1 MKLNIIATMLLAS
14 TGMLMTGC
22 GSDSGSSGSSTPPS
36 QTTPEETVTPA
47 NGVERLIITDASHL
61 ALADADIRIL
71 SAAQWSNNVTSIS
84 DNNTVDHSLFVQ
96 YDRLPVINDF
106 SSAREYT
113 TDHLGVSGSVHLA
126 PGIYYILVR
135 KHSKT
140 AIVPFIIHP
149 TNTNKE
155 LSINVP
161 LTCNN
166 AECETIHPVNEAIIG
181 TLSGQVLVQGQ
192 PLANA
197 QVSLSGGAATNGAFV
212 TALTDA
218 KGYFSLAFNVS
229 DELGDTLKNATLMI
243 SAPGYIS
250 LTKQVAVTSSIS
262 GGSQF
267 TLIQNTEATTSI
279 WQETFE
285 EDSATRDEW
294 EKASTV
300 EETKWSLLQKNHKII
315 NKDVNRLVT
324 LAPDDSSNGKLPDP
338 AQGNYA
344 YWYGNSGAGNFLNKE
359 TSLLTEEGQPAETRL
374 NGGTSEQA
382 YYGTLTSPVIDLSA
396 IQKPLSLSFKTWW
409 EIESVNPSSRGYDAM
424 DVEVSVNGGEFK
436 KLARLNPLSDPQT
449 DYKRWSIPFSNFG
462 FNLAP
467 QFAQQEAISL
477 DDYAGQSNVK
487 IRFKFD
493 TVDQYYNAF
502 RGWIIDDIVIQNQP
516 GTFPLYNDKEEVNE
530 EVSMFV
536 AKAAKAL
543 VQSTSSSRWME
554 NPPQRKNK

>member
-14 TGMLMTGC
+14 TGMIMTGC

-135 KHSKT
+135 KHSET

-181 TLSGQVLVQGQ
+181 TLSGQVLAQGQ
-192 PLANA
+192 PLTNA

-243 SAPGYIS
+243 SAPDYIS

-294 EKASTV
+294 ENASTV

-344 YWYGNSGAGNFLNKE
+344 YWYGNSVAGSFLNKE
-359 TSLLTEEGQPAETRL
+359 ANLLTEEGQPVETRL
-374 NGGTSEQA
+374 NGGTSSQA
-382 YYGTLTSPVIDLSA
+382 YYGTLTSPVIDLSTT
-396 IQKPLSLSFKTWW
+396 QKPISLSFKTWW

-436 KLARLNPLSDPQT
+436 KLVRLNPLSDPQT
-449 DYKRWSIPFSNFG
+449 DYNRWSIPFSNFG

-477 DDYAGQSNVK
+477 DEYAGQSNVK

-493 TVDQYYNAF
+493 TVDQYYNAY

-516 GTFPLYNDKEEVNE
+516 GTFPLYSDNEEVDD

-543 VQSTSSSRWME
+543 MQSASSSRWIE
-554 NPPQRKNK
+554 NPPERIQ

>member
-96 YDRLPVINDF
+96 YDRLPVISDF

-135 KHSKT
+135 KHSET

-166 AECETIHPVNEAIIG
+166 AECGTIHPVNEAIIG

-262 GGSQF
+262 AGSQF
-267 TLIQNTEATTSI
+267 TLIPNTEVTISI

-344 YWYGNSGAGNFLNKE
+344 YWYGNSLAGSFLNKE
-359 TSLLTEEGQPAETRL
+359 ASLLTEEGQPVETRL

-382 YYGTLTSPVIDLSA
+382 YYGTLTSPVIDLSTT
-396 IQKPLSLSFKTWW
+396 QKPISLSFKTWW

-449 DYKRWSIPFSNFG
+449 DYNRWSIPFSNFG

-477 DDYAGQSNVK
+477 DEYAGQSNVK

-493 TVDQYYNAF
+493 TVDQYYNAY

-516 GTFPLYNDKEEVNE
+516 GTFPLYSNNEEVDD

-543 VQSTSSSRWME
+543 MQSASSSRWIE
-554 NPPQRKNK
+554 NPPERTQ

>member
-14 TGMLMTGC
+14 TGMIMTGC

-135 KHSKT
+135 KHSET

-166 AECETIHPVNEAIIG
+166 AECGTIHPVNEAIIG

-192 PLANA
+192 PLANT

-344 YWYGNSGAGNFLNKE
+344 YWYGNSVAGSFLNKE
-359 TSLLTEEGQPAETRL
+359 ASLLTEEGQPVETRL
-374 NGGTSEQA
+374 NGGTSEQG
-382 YYGTLTSPVIDLSA
+382 YYGTLTSPVIDLSTT
-396 IQKPLSLSFKTWW
+396 QKPISLSFKTWW

-449 DYKRWSIPFSNFG
+449 DYNRWSIPFSNFG

-477 DDYAGQSNVK
+477 DEYAGQSNVK

-493 TVDQYYNAF
+493 TVDQYYNAY

-516 GTFPLYNDKEEVNE
+516 GTFPLYSNNEEVDD

-543 VQSTSSSRWME
+543 MQSASSSRWIE
-554 NPPQRKNK
+554 NPPERTQ

>member
-14 TGMLMTGC
+14 TGMIMTGC

-135 KHSKT
+135 KHSET

-197 QVSLSGGAATNGAFV
+197 QVSLSGGTATNGAFV

-243 SAPGYIS
+243 STPGYIS

-262 GGSQF
+262 AGSQF
-267 TLIQNTEATTSI
+267 TLIPNTEATTSI

-294 EKASTV
+294 ENASTV

-344 YWYGNSGAGNFLNKE
+344 YWYGNSVAGSFLNKE
-359 TSLLTEEGQPAETRL
+359 ASLLTEEGQPVETRL
-374 NGGTSEQA
+374 NGGTSEQG
-382 YYGTLTSPVIDLSA
+382 YYGTLTSPVIDLSTT
-396 IQKPLSLSFKTWW
+396 QKPISLSFKTWW

-449 DYKRWSIPFSNFG
+449 DYNRWSIPFSNFG

-477 DDYAGQSNVK
+477 DEYAGQSNVK

-493 TVDQYYNAF
+493 TVDQYYNAY

-516 GTFPLYNDKEEVNE
+516 GTFPLYSNNEEVDD

-543 VQSTSSSRWME
+543 MQSASSSRWIE
-554 NPPQRKNK
+554 NPPERTQ

>member
-14 TGMLMTGC
+14 TGMIMTGC

-96 YDRLPVINDF
+96 YDRLPMINDF

-135 KHSKT
+135 KHSET

-181 TLSGQVLVQGQ
+181 TLSGQVLAQGQ
-192 PLANA
+192 PLTNA

-315 NKDVNRLVT
+315 NKDVNRLVN

-344 YWYGNSGAGNFLNKE
+344 YWYGNSVAGSFLNKE
-359 TSLLTEEGQPAETRL
+359 ANLLTEEGQPVETRL
-374 NGGTSEQA
+374 NGGTSSQA
-382 YYGTLTSPVIDLSA
+382 YYGTLTSPVIDLTTT
-396 IQKPLSLSFKTWW
+396 QKPISLSFKTWW

-449 DYKRWSIPFSNFG
+449 DYNRWSIPFSNFG

-477 DDYAGQSNVK
+477 DEYAGQSNVK

-493 TVDQYYNAF
+493 TVDQYYNAY

-516 GTFPLYNDKEEVNE
+516 GTFPLYSDNEEVDD

-543 VQSTSSSRWME
+543 MQSASSSRWIE
-554 NPPQRKNK
+554 NPPERIQ

>member
-14 TGMLMTGC
+14 TGMIMTGC

-135 KHSKT
+135 KHSET

-166 AECETIHPVNEAIIG
+166 AECGTIHPVNEAIIG

-243 SAPGYIS
+243 SAPGHIS

-267 TLIQNTEATTSI
+267 TLIPNTEATTSI

-344 YWYGNSGAGNFLNKE
+344 YWYGNSVAGSFLNKE
-359 TSLLTEEGQPAETRL
+359 ASLLTEEGQPVETRL
-374 NGGTSEQA
+374 NGGTSEQG
-382 YYGTLTSPVIDLSA
+382 YYGTLTSPVIDLSTT
-396 IQKPLSLSFKTWW
+396 QKPISLSFKTWW

-449 DYKRWSIPFSNFG
+449 DYNRWSIPFSNFG

-477 DDYAGQSNVK
+477 DEYAGQSNIK

-493 TVDQYYNAF
+493 TVDQYYNAY

-516 GTFPLYNDKEEVNE
+516 GTFPLYSNNEEVDD

-543 VQSTSSSRWME
+543 MQSASSPRWIE
-554 NPPQRKNK
+554 NPPERTQ

>member
-14 TGMLMTGC
+14 TGMIMTGC

-135 KHSKT
+135 KHSET

-166 AECETIHPVNEAIIG
+166 AECGTIHPVNEAIIG

-243 SAPGYIS
+243 SAPGHIS

-267 TLIQNTEATTSI
+267 TLIPNTEATTSI

-344 YWYGNSGAGNFLNKE
+344 YWYGNSVAGSFLNKE
-359 TSLLTEEGQPAETRL
+359 ASLLTEEGQPVETRL
-374 NGGTSEQA
+374 NGGTSEQG
-382 YYGTLTSPVIDLSA
+382 YYGTLTSPVIDLSTT
-396 IQKPLSLSFKTWW
+396 QKPISLSFKTWW

-449 DYKRWSIPFSNFG
+449 DYNRWSIPFSNFG

-477 DDYAGQSNVK
+477 DEYAGQSNVK

-493 TVDQYYNAF
+493 TVDQYYNAY

-516 GTFPLYNDKEEVNE
+516 GTFPLYSNNEEVDD

-543 VQSTSSSRWME
+543 MQSASSSRWIE
-554 NPPQRKNK
+554 NPPERTQ

>member
-96 YDRLPVINDF
+96 YDRLPVISDF

-135 KHSKT
+135 KHSET

-262 GGSQF
+262 AGSQF
-267 TLIQNTEATTSI
+267 TLIPNTEATISI

-294 EKASTV
+294 EKVSTV

-344 YWYGNSGAGNFLNKE
+344 YWYGNSVTGSFLNKE
-359 TSLLTEEGQPAETRL
+359 ASLLTEEGQPVETRL
-374 NGGTSEQA
+374 NGGTSERA
-382 YYGTLTSPVIDLSA
+382 YYGTLTSPVIDLSTT
-396 IQKPLSLSFKTWW
+396 QKPISLSFKTWW

-436 KLARLNPLSDPQT
+436 KLVRLNPLSDPQT
-449 DYKRWSIPFSNFG
+449 DYNRWSIPFSNFG

-477 DDYAGQSNVK
+477 DEYAGQSNVK

-493 TVDQYYNAF
+493 TVDQYYNAY

-516 GTFPLYNDKEEVNE
+516 GTFPLYSNNEEVDD

-543 VQSTSSSRWME
+543 MQSASSSRWIE
-554 NPPQRKNK
+554 NPPERTQ

>member
-135 KHSKT
+135 KHSET

-166 AECETIHPVNEAIIG
+166 AECGTIHPVNEAIIG
-181 TLSGQVLVQGQ
+181 TLSGQVLGQGQ
-192 PLANA
+192 PLVNA

-250 LTKQVAVTSSIS
+250 LTKQVAVTSTIS

-267 TLIQNTEATTSI
+267 TLIPNTEATTSI

-285 EDSATRDEW
+285 DDSATRDEW

-344 YWYGNSGAGNFLNKE
+344 YWYGNSVAGSFLNKE
-359 TSLLTEEGQPAETRL
+359 ASLLTEEGQPVETRL

-382 YYGTLTSPVIDLSA
+382 YYGTLTSPVIDLSTT
-396 IQKPLSLSFKTWW
+396 QKPISLSFKTWW

-424 DVEVSVNGGEFK
+424 DVEVSVNNGEFK

-449 DYKRWSIPFSNFG
+449 DYNRWSIPFSNFG

-477 DDYAGQSNVK
+477 DEYAGQSNVK

-493 TVDQYYNAF
+493 TVDQYYNAY

-516 GTFPLYNDKEEVNE
+516 GTFPLYSDNEEVDG

-543 VQSTSSSRWME
+543 MQSASSSRWIE
-554 NPPQRKNK
+554 NPPERTQ

>member
-14 TGMLMTGC
+14 TGMIMTGC

-135 KHSKT
+135 KHSET

-181 TLSGQVLVQGQ
+181 TLSGQVLAQGQ
-192 PLANA
+192 PLTNA

-315 NKDVNRLVT
+315 NKDVNRLVN

-344 YWYGNSGAGNFLNKE
+344 YWYGNSVAGSFLNKE
-359 TSLLTEEGQPAETRL
+359 ANLLTEEGQPVETRL
-374 NGGTSEQA
+374 NGGTSSQA
-382 YYGTLTSPVIDLSA
+382 YYGTLTSPVIDLSTT
-396 IQKPLSLSFKTWW
+396 QKPISLSFKTWW

-449 DYKRWSIPFSNFG
+449 DYNRWSIPFSNFG

-477 DDYAGQSNVK
+477 DEYAGQSNVK

-493 TVDQYYNAF
+493 TVDQYYNAY

-516 GTFPLYNDKEEVNE
+516 GTFPLYSDNEEVDD

-543 VQSTSSSRWME
+543 MQSASSSRWIE
-554 NPPQRKNK
+554 NPPERIQ

>member
-14 TGMLMTGC
+14 TGMIMTGC

-135 KHSKT
+135 KHSET

-181 TLSGQVLVQGQ
+181 TLSGQVLAQGQ
-192 PLANA
+192 PLTNA

-294 EKASTV
+294 ENASTV

-344 YWYGNSGAGNFLNKE
+344 YWYGNGVAGSFLNKE
-359 TSLLTEEGQPAETRL
+359 ASLLTEEGQPVETRL
-374 NGGTSEQA
+374 NGGTSEQG
-382 YYGTLTSPVIDLSA
+382 YYGTLTSPVIDLSTT
-396 IQKPLSLSFKTWW
+396 QKPISLSFKTWW

-449 DYKRWSIPFSNFG
+449 DYNRWSIPFSNFG

-477 DDYAGQSNVK
+477 DEYAGQSNVK

-493 TVDQYYNAF
+493 TVDQYYNAY

-516 GTFPLYNDKEEVNE
+516 GTFPLYSNNEEVDD

-543 VQSTSSSRWME
+543 MQLASSSRWIE
-554 NPPQRKNK
+554 NPPERTQ

>member
-14 TGMLMTGC
+14 TGMIMTGC

-135 KHSKT
+135 KHSET

-344 YWYGNSGAGNFLNKE
+344 YWYGNGVAGSFLNKE
-359 TSLLTEEGQPAETRL
+359 ANLLTEEGQPVETRL
-374 NGGTSEQA
+374 NGGTSSQA
-382 YYGTLTSPVIDLSA
+382 YYGTLTSPVIDLSTT
-396 IQKPLSLSFKTWW
+396 QKPISLSFKTWW

-449 DYKRWSIPFSNFG
+449 DYNRWSIPFSNFG

-477 DDYAGQSNVK
+477 DEYAGQSNVK

-493 TVDQYYNAF
+493 TVDQYYNAY

-516 GTFPLYNDKEEVNE
+516 GTFPLYSDNEEVDD

-543 VQSTSSSRWME
+543 MQSASSSRWIE
-554 NPPQRKNK
+554 NPPERIQ

>member
-14 TGMLMTGC
+14 TGMIMTGC

-135 KHSKT
+135 KHSET

-181 TLSGQVLVQGQ
+181 TLSGQVLAQGQ

-285 EDSATRDEW
+285 EDSTTREEW

-344 YWYGNSGAGNFLNKE
+344 YWYGNSVAGSFLNKE
-359 TSLLTEEGQPAETRL
+359 ANLLTEEGQPVETRL
-374 NGGTSEQA
+374 NGGTSSQA
-382 YYGTLTSPVIDLSA
+382 YYGTLTSPVIDLSTT
-396 IQKPLSLSFKTWW
+396 QKPISLSFKTWW

-436 KLARLNPLSDPQT
+436 KLVRLNPLSDPQT
-449 DYKRWSIPFSNFG
+449 DYNRWSIPFSNFG

-477 DDYAGQSNVK
+477 DEYAGQSNVK

-493 TVDQYYNAF
+493 TVDQYYNAY

-516 GTFPLYNDKEEVNE
+516 GTFPLYSDNEEVDD

-543 VQSTSSSRWME
+543 MQSASSSRWIE
-554 NPPQRKNK
+554 NPPERIQ

>member
-36 QTTPEETVTPA
+36 QTAPEEAVTPA

-135 KHSKT
+135 KHSET

-285 EDSATRDEW
+285 EDSVTRNEW
-294 EKASTV
+294 EKASIV
-300 EETKWSLLQKNHKII
+300 EEVEWSLLQKNHNII
-315 NKDVNRLVT
+315 NKDVSRLVT
-324 LAPDDSSNGKLPDP
+324 LAPDDNSNGKLPDP
-338 AQGNYA
+338 AEGNYA

-359 TSLLTEEGQPAETRL
+359 TSLLTEEGQPVETRL

-554 NPPQRKNK
+554 NPPQRTK

>member
-96 YDRLPVINDF
+96 YDRLPVISDF

-135 KHSKT
+135 KHSET

-243 SAPGYIS
+243 STPGYIS

-262 GGSQF
+262 AGSQF
-267 TLIQNTEATTSI
+267 TLIPNTEATTSI

-294 EKASTV
+294 ENASTV

-344 YWYGNSGAGNFLNKE
+344 YWYGNSVAGSFLNKE
-359 TSLLTEEGQPAETRL
+359 ASLLTEEGQPVETRL
-374 NGGTSEQA
+374 NGGTSEQG
-382 YYGTLTSPVIDLSA
+382 YYGTLTSPVIDLSTT
-396 IQKPLSLSFKTWW
+396 QKPISLSFKTWW

-449 DYKRWSIPFSNFG
+449 DYNRWSIPFSNFG

-477 DDYAGQSNVK
+477 DEYAGQSNVK

-493 TVDQYYNAF
+493 TVDQYYNAY

-516 GTFPLYNDKEEVNE
+516 GTFPLYSNNEEVDD

-543 VQSTSSSRWME
+543 MQSASSSRWIE
-554 NPPQRKNK
+554 NPPERTQ

>member
-14 TGMLMTGC
+14 TGMIMTGC

-135 KHSKT
+135 KHSET

-166 AECETIHPVNEAIIG
+166 AECGTIHPVNEAIIG

-243 SAPGYIS
+243 SAPGHIS

-294 EKASTV
+294 ENASTV

-344 YWYGNSGAGNFLNKE
+344 YWYGNSVAGSFLNKE
-359 TSLLTEEGQPAETRL
+359 ASLLTEEGQPVETRL
-374 NGGTSEQA
+374 NGGTSEQG
-382 YYGTLTSPVIDLSA
+382 YYGTLTSPVIDLSTT
-396 IQKPLSLSFKTWW
+396 QKPISLSFKTWW

-449 DYKRWSIPFSNFG
+449 DYNRWSIPFSNFG

-477 DDYAGQSNVK
+477 DEYAGQSNIK

-493 TVDQYYNAF
+493 TVDQYYNAY

-516 GTFPLYNDKEEVNE
+516 GTFPLYSNNEEVDD

-543 VQSTSSSRWME
+543 MQSASSPRWIE
-554 NPPQRKNK
+554 NPPERTQ

>member
-14 TGMLMTGC
+14 TGMIMTGC

-135 KHSKT
+135 KHSET

-192 PLANA
+192 PLANT

-267 TLIQNTEATTSI
+267 TLIPNTEATTSI

-285 EDSATRDEW
+285 DDSATRDEW

-344 YWYGNSGAGNFLNKE
+344 YWYGNSVAGSFLNKE
-359 TSLLTEEGQPAETRL
+359 ASLLTEEGQPVETRL

-382 YYGTLTSPVIDLSA
+382 YYGTLTSPVIDLSTT
-396 IQKPLSLSFKTWW
+396 QKPISLSFKTWW

-424 DVEVSVNGGEFK
+424 DVEVSVNNGEFK

-449 DYKRWSIPFSNFG
+449 DYNRWSIPFPNFG

-477 DDYAGQSNVK
+477 DEYAGQSNVK

-493 TVDQYYNAF
+493 TVDQYYNAY

-516 GTFPLYNDKEEVNE
+516 GTFPLYSDNEEVDG

-543 VQSTSSSRWME
+543 MQSASSSRWIE
-554 NPPQRKNK
+554 NPPERTQ

>member
-14 TGMLMTGC
+14 TGMIMTGC

-135 KHSKT
+135 KHSET

-262 GGSQF
+262 AGSQF
-267 TLIQNTEATTSI
+267 TLIPNTEATISI

-294 EKASTV
+294 EKVSTV

-344 YWYGNSGAGNFLNKE
+344 YWYGNSVTGSFLNKE
-359 TSLLTEEGQPAETRL
+359 ASLLTEEGQPVETRL
-374 NGGTSEQA
+374 NGGTSERA
-382 YYGTLTSPVIDLSA
+382 YYGTLTSPVIDLSTT
-396 IQKPLSLSFKTWW
+396 QKPISLSFKTWW

-449 DYKRWSIPFSNFG
+449 DYNRWSIPFSNFG

-477 DDYAGQSNVK
+477 DEYAGQSNVK

-493 TVDQYYNAF
+493 TVDQYYNAY
-502 RGWIIDDIVIQNQP
+502 RGWIIDDIMIQNQP
-516 GTFPLYNDKEEVNE
+516 GTFPLYSNNEEVDN

-543 VQSTSSSRWME
+543 IKSTSSSRWIE
-554 NPPQRKNK
+554 NPPERTQ

>member
-1 MKLNIIATMLLAS
+1 MKLNVIATMLLAS
-14 TGMLMTGC
+14 TGMIMTGC

-135 KHSKT
+135 KHSET

-262 GGSQF
+262 AGSQF
-267 TLIQNTEATTSI
+267 TLIPNTEATISI

-294 EKASTV
+294 EKVSTV

-344 YWYGNSGAGNFLNKE
+344 YWYGNSLAGSFLNKE
-359 TSLLTEEGQPAETRL
+359 ASLLTEEGQPVETRL

-382 YYGTLTSPVIDLSA
+382 YYGTLTSPVIDLSTT
-396 IQKPLSLSFKTWW
+396 QKPISLSFKTWW

-449 DYKRWSIPFSNFG
+449 DYNRWSIPFSNFG

-477 DDYAGQSNVK
+477 DEYAGQSNVK

-493 TVDQYYNAF
+493 TVDQYYNAY

-516 GTFPLYNDKEEVNE
+516 GTFPLYNNNEEVDD

-543 VQSTSSSRWME
+543 MQSASSSRWIE
-554 NPPQRKNK
+554 NPPERTQ

>member
-14 TGMLMTGC
+14 TGMIMTGC

-135 KHSKT
+135 KHSET

-181 TLSGQVLVQGQ
+181 TLSGQVLAQGQ
-192 PLANA
+192 PLTNA

-243 SAPGYIS
+243 SAPDYIS

-344 YWYGNSGAGNFLNKE
+344 YWYGNSVAGSFLNKE
-359 TSLLTEEGQPAETRL
+359 ANLLTEDGQPVETRL
-374 NGGTSEQA
+374 NGGTSSQA
-382 YYGTLTSPVIDLSA
+382 YYGTLTSPVIDLSTT
-396 IQKPLSLSFKTWW
+396 QKPISLSFKTWW

-436 KLARLNPLSDPQT
+436 KLVRLNPLSDPQT
-449 DYKRWSIPFSNFG
+449 DYNRWSIPFSNFG

-477 DDYAGQSNVK
+477 DEYAGQSNVK

-493 TVDQYYNAF
+493 TVDQYYNAY

-516 GTFPLYNDKEEVNE
+516 GTFPLYSDNEEVDD

-543 VQSTSSSRWME
+543 MQSASSSRWIE
-554 NPPQRKNK
+554 NPPERIQ

>member
-14 TGMLMTGC
+14 TGMIMTGC

-135 KHSKT
+135 KHSET

-262 GGSQF
+262 AGSQF
-267 TLIQNTEATTSI
+267 TLIPNTEVTISI

-344 YWYGNSGAGNFLNKE
+344 YWYGNSVAGSFLNKE
-359 TSLLTEEGQPAETRL
+359 ASLLTEEGQPVETRL
-374 NGGTSEQA
+374 NGGTSEQG
-382 YYGTLTSPVIDLSA
+382 YYGTLTSPVIDLSTT
-396 IQKPLSLSFKTWW
+396 QKPISLSFKTWW

-449 DYKRWSIPFSNFG
+449 DYNRWSIPFSNFG

-477 DDYAGQSNVK
+477 DEYAGQSNVK

-493 TVDQYYNAF
+493 TVDQYYNAY
-502 RGWIIDDIVIQNQP
+502 RGWIIDGIVIQNQP
-516 GTFPLYNDKEEVNE
+516 GTFPLYSDNEEVDD

-543 VQSTSSSRWME
+543 MQSASSSRWIE
-554 NPPQRKNK
+554 NPPERTQ

>member
-1 MKLNIIATMLLAS
+1 MKLNVIATMLLAS
-14 TGMLMTGC
+14 TGMIMTGC

-135 KHSKT
+135 KHSET

-267 TLIQNTEATTSI
+267 TLIPNTEATTSI

-344 YWYGNSGAGNFLNKE
+344 YWYGNSLAGSFLNKE
-359 TSLLTEEGQPAETRL
+359 ASLLTEEGQPVETRL

-382 YYGTLTSPVIDLSA
+382 YYGTLTSPVIDLSTT
-396 IQKPLSLSFKTWW
+396 QKPISLSFKTWW

-449 DYKRWSIPFSNFG
+449 DYNRWSIPFSNFG

-477 DDYAGQSNVK
+477 DEYAGQSNVK

-493 TVDQYYNAF
+493 TVDQYYNAY

-516 GTFPLYNDKEEVNE
+516 GTFPLYSNNEEVDD

-543 VQSTSSSRWME
+543 IKSTSSSRWIE
-554 NPPQRKNK
+554 NPPERTQ

>member
-1 MKLNIIATMLLAS
+1 MKLNVIATMLLAS
-14 TGMLMTGC
+14 TGMIMTGC

-71 SAAQWSNNVTSIS
+71 SAAQWSNNFTSIS

-135 KHSKT
+135 KHSET

-243 SAPGYIS
+243 STPGYIS

-262 GGSQF
+262 AGSQF
-267 TLIQNTEATTSI
+267 TLIPNTEATTSI

-294 EKASTV
+294 ENASTV

-344 YWYGNSGAGNFLNKE
+344 YWYGNSVAGSFLNKE
-359 TSLLTEEGQPAETRL
+359 ASLLTEEGQPVETRL
-374 NGGTSEQA
+374 NGGTSEQG
-382 YYGTLTSPVIDLSA
+382 YYGTLTSPVIDLSTT
-396 IQKPLSLSFKTWW
+396 QKPISLSFKTWW

-449 DYKRWSIPFSNFG
+449 DYNRWSIPFSNFG

-477 DDYAGQSNVK
+477 DEYAGQSNVK

-493 TVDQYYNAF
+493 TVDQYYNAY

-516 GTFPLYNDKEEVNE
+516 GTFPLYSNNEEVDD

-543 VQSTSSSRWME
+543 MQSASSSRWIE
-554 NPPQRKNK
+554 NPPERTQ

>member
-96 YDRLPVINDF
+96 YDRLPVISDF

-135 KHSKT
+135 KHSEA

-262 GGSQF
+262 AGSQF
-267 TLIQNTEATTSI
+267 TLIPNTEATISI

-294 EKASTV
+294 EKVSTV

-344 YWYGNSGAGNFLNKE
+344 YWYGNSVTGSFLNKE
-359 TSLLTEEGQPAETRL
+359 ASLLTEEGQPVETRL
-374 NGGTSEQA
+374 NGGTSERA
-382 YYGTLTSPVIDLSA
+382 YYGTLTSPVIDLSTT
-396 IQKPLSLSFKTWW
+396 QKPISLSFKTWW

-436 KLARLNPLSDPQT
+436 KLVRLNPLSDPQT
-449 DYKRWSIPFSNFG
+449 DYNRWSIPFSNFG

-477 DDYAGQSNVK
+477 DEYAGQSNVK

-493 TVDQYYNAF
+493 TVDQYYNAY

-516 GTFPLYNDKEEVNE
+516 GTFPLYSNNEEVDD

-543 VQSTSSSRWME
+543 MQSASSSRWIE
-554 NPPQRKNK
+554 NPPERTQ

>member
-14 TGMLMTGC
+14 TGMIMTGC

-135 KHSKT
+135 KHSET

-181 TLSGQVLVQGQ
+181 TLSGQVLAQGQ
-192 PLANA
+192 PLTNA

-315 NKDVNRLVT
+315 NKDVNRLVN

-344 YWYGNSGAGNFLNKE
+344 YWYGNSVAGSFLNKE
-359 TSLLTEEGQPAETRL
+359 ANLLTEEGQPVETRL
-374 NGGTSEQA
+374 NGGTSSQA
-382 YYGTLTSPVIDLSA
+382 YYGTLTSPVIDLTTT
-396 IQKPLSLSFKTWW
+396 QKPISLSFKTWW

-436 KLARLNPLSDPQT
+436 KLARLNPLFDPQT
-449 DYKRWSIPFSNFG
+449 DYNRWSIPFSNFG

-477 DDYAGQSNVK
+477 DEYAGQSNVK

-493 TVDQYYNAF
+493 TVDQYYNAY

-516 GTFPLYNDKEEVNE
+516 GTFPLYSDNEEVDD

-543 VQSTSSSRWME
+543 MQSASSSRWIE
-554 NPPQRKNK
+554 NPPERIQ

>member
-14 TGMLMTGC
+14 TGMIMTGC
-22 GSDSGSSGSSTPPS
+22 GSDSGSSGNSTPPS

-135 KHSKT
+135 KHSET

-166 AECETIHPVNEAIIG
+166 AECGTIHPVNEAIIG

-243 SAPGYIS
+243 SAPGHIS

-267 TLIQNTEATTSI
+267 TLIPNTEATTSI

-344 YWYGNSGAGNFLNKE
+344 YWYGNSVAGSFLNKE
-359 TSLLTEEGQPAETRL
+359 ASLLTEEGQPVETRL
-374 NGGTSEQA
+374 NGGTSEQG
-382 YYGTLTSPVIDLSA
+382 YYGTLTSPVIDLSTT
-396 IQKPLSLSFKTWW
+396 QKPISLSFKTWW

-449 DYKRWSIPFSNFG
+449 DYNRWSIPFSNFG

-477 DDYAGQSNVK
+477 DEYAGQSNVK

-493 TVDQYYNAF
+493 TVDQYYNAY

-516 GTFPLYNDKEEVNE
+516 GTFPLYSNNEEVDD

-543 VQSTSSSRWME
+543 MQSASSSRWIE
-554 NPPQRKNK
+554 NPPERTQ

>member
-14 TGMLMTGC
+14 TGMIMTGC

-135 KHSKT
+135 KHSET

-344 YWYGNSGAGNFLNKE
+344 YWYGNSVAGSFLNKE
-359 TSLLTEEGQPAETRL
+359 ANLLTEEGQPVETRL
-374 NGGTSEQA
+374 NGGTSSQA
-382 YYGTLTSPVIDLSA
+382 YYGTLTSPVIDLSTT
-396 IQKPLSLSFKTWW
+396 QKPISLSFKTWW

-449 DYKRWSIPFSNFG
+449 DYNRWSIPFSNFG

-477 DDYAGQSNVK
+477 DEYAGQSNVK

-493 TVDQYYNAF
+493 TVDQYYNAY

-516 GTFPLYNDKEEVNE
+516 GTFPLYSDNEEVDD

-543 VQSTSSSRWME
+543 MQSASSSRWIE
-554 NPPQRKNK
+554 NPPERIQ

>member
-1 MKLNIIATMLLAS
+1 MKLNVIATMLLAS
-14 TGMLMTGC
+14 TGMIMTGC

-135 KHSKT
+135 KHSET
-140 AIVPFIIHP
+140 AIVPFIIHS

-192 PLANA
+192 PLANT

-294 EKASTV
+294 ENASTV

-344 YWYGNSGAGNFLNKE
+344 YWYGNGVAGSFLNKE
-359 TSLLTEEGQPAETRL
+359 ASLLTEEGQPVETRL
-374 NGGTSEQA
+374 NGGTSEQG
-382 YYGTLTSPVIDLSA
+382 YYGTLTSPVIDLSTT
-396 IQKPLSLSFKTWW
+396 QKPISLSFKTWW

-449 DYKRWSIPFSNFG
+449 DYNRWSIPFSNFG

-477 DDYAGQSNVK
+477 DEYAGQSNVK

-493 TVDQYYNAF
+493 TVDQYYNAY

-516 GTFPLYNDKEEVNE
+516 GTFPLYSNNEEVDD

-543 VQSTSSSRWME
+543 MQSASSSRWIE
-554 NPPQRKNK
+554 NPPERTQ

>member
-14 TGMLMTGC
+14 TGMIMTGC

-113 TDHLGVSGSVHLA
+113 TDHLGASGSVHLA

-135 KHSKT
+135 KHSET

-166 AECETIHPVNEAIIG
+166 AECGTIHPVNEAIIG

-243 SAPGYIS
+243 STPGYIS
-250 LTKQVAVTSSIS
+250 LTKLVAVTSSIS
-262 GGSQF
+262 AGSQF
-267 TLIQNTEATTSI
+267 TLIPNTEATTSI

-344 YWYGNSGAGNFLNKE
+344 YWYGNSLAGSFLNKE
-359 TSLLTEEGQPAETRL
+359 ASLLTEEGQPVETRL

-382 YYGTLTSPVIDLSA
+382 YYGTLTSPVIDLSTT
-396 IQKPLSLSFKTWW
+396 QKPISLSFKTWW

-449 DYKRWSIPFSNFG
+449 DYNRWSIPFSNFG

-477 DDYAGQSNVK
+477 DEYAGQSNVK

-493 TVDQYYNAF
+493 TVDQYYNAY

-516 GTFPLYNDKEEVNE
+516 GTFPLYSNNEEVDD

-543 VQSTSSSRWME
+543 MQSASSSRWIE
-554 NPPQRKNK
+554 NPPERTQ

>member
-135 KHSKT
+135 KHSET
-140 AIVPFIIHP
+140 AIVPFIIHL

-181 TLSGQVLVQGQ
+181 TLSGQVLAQGQ

-344 YWYGNSGAGNFLNKE
+344 YWYGNSVAGSFLNKE
-359 TSLLTEEGQPAETRL
+359 ANLLTEEGQPVETRL
-374 NGGTSEQA
+374 NGGTSSQA
-382 YYGTLTSPVIDLSA
+382 YYGTLTSPVIDLSTT
-396 IQKPLSLSFKTWW
+396 QKPISLSFKTWW

-436 KLARLNPLSDPQT
+436 KLVRLNPLSDPQT
-449 DYKRWSIPFSNFG
+449 DYNRWSIPFSNFG

-477 DDYAGQSNVK
+477 DEYAGQSNVK

-493 TVDQYYNAF
+493 TVDQYYNTY

-516 GTFPLYNDKEEVNE
+516 GTFPLYSDNEEVDD

-543 VQSTSSSRWME
+543 MQSASSSRWIE
-554 NPPQRKNK
+554 NPPERIQ

>member
-14 TGMLMTGC
+14 TGMIMTGC

-126 PGIYYILVR
+126 PGIYYILVT
-135 KHSKT
+135 KHSEN

-181 TLSGQVLVQGQ
+181 TLSGQVLAQGQ

-267 TLIQNTEATTSI
+267 TLIPNTEATTSI

-344 YWYGNSGAGNFLNKE
+344 YWYGNGVAGSFLNKE
-359 TSLLTEEGQPAETRL
+359 ASLLTEEGQPVETRL

-382 YYGTLTSPVIDLSA
+382 YYGTLTSPVIDLST
-396 IQKPLSLSFKTWW
+396 IQKPISLSFKTWW

-424 DVEVSVNGGEFK
+424 DVEVSVNGEEFK

-449 DYKRWSIPFSNFG
+449 DYNRWSIPFSNFG

-477 DDYAGQSNVK
+477 DEYAGQSNIK

-493 TVDQYYNAF
+493 TVDQYYNAY

-516 GTFPLYNDKEEVNE
+516 GTFPLYSENEEVDD

-543 VQSTSSSRWME
+543 MQLASSSRWIE
-554 NPPQRKNK
+554 NPPERTQ

>member
-14 TGMLMTGC
+14 TGMIMTGC

-36 QTTPEETVTPA
+36 QTTPEETITPA

-113 TDHLGVSGSVHLA
+113 TDHLGVSGSVHLV

-135 KHSKT
+135 KHSET

-149 TNTNKE
+149 TNTNKK

-262 GGSQF
+262 AGSQF
-267 TLIQNTEATTSI
+267 TLIPNTEATTSI

-285 EDSATRDEW
+285 EDSATRDQW
-294 EKASTV
+294 EKVSTV

-344 YWYGNSGAGNFLNKE
+344 YWYGNGVAGSFLNKE
-359 TSLLTEEGQPAETRL
+359 ASLLTEEGQPVETRL
-374 NGGTSEQA
+374 NGGTSSQA
-382 YYGTLTSPVIDLSA
+382 YYGTLTSPVIDLSTT
-396 IQKPLSLSFKTWW
+396 QKPISLSFKTWW

-424 DVEVSVNGGEFK
+424 DVEVSVNGEEFK

-449 DYKRWSIPFSNFG
+449 DYNRWSIPFSNFG

-477 DDYAGQSNVK
+477 DEYAGQSNVK

-493 TVDQYYNAF
+493 TVDQYYNAY

-516 GTFPLYNDKEEVNE
+516 GTFPLYSDNEEVDD

-543 VQSTSSSRWME
+543 MQSASNSRWIE
-554 NPPQRKNK
+554 NPPERIQ

>member
-14 TGMLMTGC
+14 TGMIMTGC

-135 KHSKT
+135 KHSET

-181 TLSGQVLVQGQ
+181 TLSGQVLAQGQ
-192 PLANA
+192 PLTNA

-315 NKDVNRLVT
+315 NKDVNRLVN

-344 YWYGNSGAGNFLNKE
+344 YWYGNSVAGRFLNKE
-359 TSLLTEEGQPAETRL
+359 ANLLTEEGQPVETRL
-374 NGGTSEQA
+374 NGGTSSQA
-382 YYGTLTSPVIDLSA
+382 YYGTLTSPVIDLTTT
-396 IQKPLSLSFKTWW
+396 QKPISLSFKTWW

-449 DYKRWSIPFSNFG
+449 DYNRWSIPFSNFG

-477 DDYAGQSNVK
+477 DEYAGQSNVK

-493 TVDQYYNAF
+493 TVDQYYNAY

-516 GTFPLYNDKEEVNE
+516 GTFPLYSDNEEVDD

-543 VQSTSSSRWME
+543 MQSASSSRWIE
-554 NPPQRKNK
+554 NPPERIQ

>member
-1 MKLNIIATMLLAS
+1 MKLNIIAIMLLAS

-135 KHSKT
+135 KHSET

-181 TLSGQVLVQGQ
+181 TLSGQVLAQGQ

-294 EKASTV
+294 ENASTV

-315 NKDVNRLVT
+315 NKDMNRLVT

-344 YWYGNSGAGNFLNKE
+344 YWYGNGVAGSFLNKE
-359 TSLLTEEGQPAETRL
+359 ASLLTEEGQPVETRL

-382 YYGTLTSPVIDLSA
+382 YYGTLTSPVIDLST
-396 IQKPLSLSFKTWW
+396 IQKPISLSFKTWW

-424 DVEVSVNGGEFK
+424 DVEVSVNGEEFK

-449 DYKRWSIPFSNFG
+449 DYNRWSIPFSNFG

-477 DDYAGQSNVK
+477 DEYAGQSNIK

-493 TVDQYYNAF
+493 TVDQYYNAY

-516 GTFPLYNDKEEVNE
+516 GTFPLYSDNEEVDD

-543 VQSTSSSRWME
+543 MQSASNSRWIE
-554 NPPQRKNK
+554 NPPERTQ

>member
-96 YDRLPVINDF
+96 YDRLPVISDF

-135 KHSKT
+135 KHSET

-166 AECETIHPVNEAIIG
+166 AECGTIHPVNEAIIG

-192 PLANA
+192 PLVNA

-294 EKASTV
+294 ENASTV

-344 YWYGNSGAGNFLNKE
+344 YWYGNGVAGNFLNKE

-502 RGWIIDDIVIQNQP
+502 RGWIIDDIVIQNQL

-536 AKAAKAL
+536 AKAAKTL

-554 NPPQRKNK
+554 NPPQRTK

>member
-14 TGMLMTGC
+14 TGMIMTGC

-113 TDHLGVSGSVHLA
+113 TDHLGASGSVHLA

-135 KHSKT
+135 KHSET

-166 AECETIHPVNEAIIG
+166 AECGTIHPVNEAIIG

-262 GGSQF
+262 AGSQF
-267 TLIQNTEATTSI
+267 TLIPNTEATTSI

-294 EKASTV
+294 ENASTV
-300 EETKWSLLQKNHKII
+300 EETKWSLFMG
-315 NKDVNRLVT
+315 
-324 LAPDDSSNGKLPDP
+324 A
-338 AQGNYA
+338 A
-344 YWYGNSGAGNFLNKE
+344 YVA
-359 TSLLTEEGQPAETRL
+359 
-374 NGGTSEQA
+374 
-382 YYGTLTSPVIDLSA
+382 
-396 IQKPLSLSFKTWW
+396 
-409 EIESVNPSSRGYDAM
+409 SR
-424 DVEVSVNGGEFK
+424 
-436 KLARLNPLSDPQT
+436 
-449 DYKRWSIPFSNFG
+449 
-462 FNLAP
+462 
-467 QFAQQEAISL
+467 
-477 DDYAGQSNVK
+477 
-487 IRFKFD
+487 
-493 TVDQYYNAF
+493 
-502 RGWIIDDIVIQNQP
+502 
-516 GTFPLYNDKEEVNE
+516 
-530 EVSMFV
+530 
-536 AKAAKAL
+536 AL
-543 VQSTSSSRWME
+543 HSSTSYLGCSSML
-554 NPPQRKNK
+554 

>member
-14 TGMLMTGC
+14 TGMIMTGC
-22 GSDSGSSGSSTPPS
+22 GSDSGSSGNSTPPS

-126 PGIYYILVR
+126 PGVYYILVR
-135 KHSKT
+135 KHSET
-140 AIVPFIIHP
+140 AIMPFIIHP

-166 AECETIHPVNEAIIG
+166 AECGTIHPVNEAIIG

-344 YWYGNSGAGNFLNKE
+344 YWYGNSVAGSFLNKE
-359 TSLLTEEGQPAETRL
+359 ASLLTEEGQPVETRL
-374 NGGTSEQA
+374 NGGTSAQA
-382 YYGTLTSPVIDLSA
+382 YYGTLTSPVIDLSTT
-396 IQKPLSLSFKTWW
+396 QKPISLSFKTWW

-449 DYKRWSIPFSNFG
+449 DYNRWSIPFSNFG

-477 DDYAGQSNVK
+477 DEYAGQSNVK

-493 TVDQYYNAF
+493 TVDQYYNAY
-502 RGWIIDDIVIQNQP
+502 RGWIIDDIMIQNQP
-516 GTFPLYNDKEEVNE
+516 GTFPLYSDNEEVDN

-543 VQSTSSSRWME
+543 IKSTSRSRWIE
-554 NPPQRKNK
+554 NPPERTQ

>member
-1 MKLNIIATMLLAS
+1 
-14 TGMLMTGC
+14 
-22 GSDSGSSGSSTPPS
+22 
-36 QTTPEETVTPA
+36 
-47 NGVERLIITDASHL
+47 VERLIITDASHL

-135 KHSKT
+135 KHSET

-181 TLSGQVLVQGQ
+181 TLSGQVLAQGQ

-267 TLIQNTEATTSI
+267 TLIPNTEATTSI

-344 YWYGNSGAGNFLNKE
+344 YWYGNGVAGSFLNKE
-359 TSLLTEEGQPAETRL
+359 ASLLTEEGQPVETRL

-382 YYGTLTSPVIDLSA
+382 YYGTLTSPVIDLST
-396 IQKPLSLSFKTWW
+396 IQKPISLSFKTWW

-424 DVEVSVNGGEFK
+424 DVEVSVNGEEFK

-449 DYKRWSIPFSNFG
+449 DYNRWSIPFSNFG

-477 DDYAGQSNVK
+477 DEYAGQSNIK

-493 TVDQYYNAF
+493 TVDQYYNAY

-516 GTFPLYNDKEEVNE
+516 GTFPLYSDNEEVDD

-543 VQSTSSSRWME
+543 MQSASNSRWIE
-554 NPPQRKNK
+554 NPPERTQ

>member
-14 TGMLMTGC
+14 TGMIMTGC

-135 KHSKT
+135 KHSET

-192 PLANA
+192 PLANT

-344 YWYGNSGAGNFLNKE
+344 YWYGNGVAGSFLNKE
-359 TSLLTEEGQPAETRL
+359 ASLLTEEGQPVETRL
-374 NGGTSEQA
+374 NGGTSSQA
-382 YYGTLTSPVIDLSA
+382 YYGTLTSPVIDLSTT
-396 IQKPLSLSFKTWW
+396 QKPISLSFKTWW

-449 DYKRWSIPFSNFG
+449 DYNRWSIPFSNFG

-477 DDYAGQSNVK
+477 DEYAGQSNVK

-493 TVDQYYNAF
+493 TVDQYYNAY

-516 GTFPLYNDKEEVNE
+516 GTFPLYSDNEEVDD

-543 VQSTSSSRWME
+543 MQLASSSRWIE
-554 NPPQRKNK
+554 NPPERTQ